1 MFYKINRISYFIFV
15 IFLISISNF
24 ASGQKSLNTSDY
36 KTAVR
41 IKMLIDEN
49 PALYLD
55 EPISV
60 ELEKIHK
67 ASKVYI
73 YLSEIEA
80 DKELI
85 RLAANEL
92 LLAVDEMK
100 KKRYNPNIPIVV
112 KPNIRY
118 HYFSSGKD

>member
-36 KTAVR
+36 KSAVR

-80 DKELI
+80 DKDLI

-100 KKRYNPNIPIVV
+100 KKRYNPNIPIAV

-118 HYFSSGKD
+118 HYFFSGKD